1 MNCIVTNTIG
11 FLSKTFPKIYS
22 SLYLEYLKKYSA
34 LYNVNKTQLRALVFI
49 KNHGSISMTE
59 LCAKLNIEKG
69 SLTSMIDDLTK
80 KGYVYREKDLA
91 DRRKYIIMITE
102 EGNKLA
108 VDFTNKL
115 SEELEKKL
123 FKLDESDRL
132 KYQQALETLQYI
144 LSKEELR

>member
-1 MNCIVTNTIG
+1 MNGIVTNTIG

-91 DRRKYIIMITE
+91 DRRKYMIVITE
-102 EGNKLA
+102 EGERLA
-108 VDFTNKL
+108 INFTSKL
-115 SEELEKKL
+115 SDELEQKL

-132 KYQQALETLQYI
+132 RYQEALETLQYI
-144 LSKEELR
+144 LNKEELS

>member
-22 SLYLEYLKKYSA
+22 SLYLEYLKKYSS

-91 DRRKYIIMITE
+91 DRRKYMIVITE
-102 EGNKLA
+102 EGEKLA
-108 VDFTNKL
+108 IDFSNKL
-115 SEELEKKL
+115 SNELEKKL
-123 FKLDESDRL
+123 HKLDENDRI
-132 KYQQALETLQYI
+132 KYQEALETLQYI
-144 LSKEELR
+144 LNKEELN